1 MIDVQKGKSLSGSRC
16 VIIFD
21 EVQLFPPARQAIKY
35 LVADGRYDYIETGSL
50 IPNRKNVKD
59 ILIPS
64 EEYRLKM
71 YPMDFEEYLWEM
83 GDTGLLVTQMMRNSD
98 ETGDNLYKSLVFDK
112 LGIHQ
117 GMIIENMVAQMLRA
131 SGHDLYNKSPS
142 VEYEFH
148 TLRKGIFS
156 ERIFL

>member
-1 MIDVQKGKSLSGSRC
+1 MIKMVTFSVFVNNCYDRC
-16 VIIFD
+16 AERSNFK
-21 EVQLFPPARQAIKY
+21 LY
-35 LVADGRYDYIETGSL
+35 
-50 IPNRKNVKD
+50 
-59 ILIPS
+59 
-64 EEYRLKM
+64 
-71 YPMDFEEYLWEM
+71 M

-112 LGIHQ
+112 LGINQ

-142 VEYEFH
+142 AEYEFH